1 MILGGGA
8 LNASAAATSIAE
20 KLGAPVFTT
29 TAGKGSIRA
38 DHPLCRG
45 YRLGDPATVAFL
57 KSCDAVL
64 CVGSEL
70 SETDFW
76 DTSAILEQNL
86 IRIDIDPGSLA
97 RPHTAD
103 IAILGDARAALD
115 QLEPMINKRKTGTIT
130 PEEVLQDS
138 GDQARNTIVK
148 ALEVIRA
155 SLPEETIV
163 ASDMTQ
169 IAYIANEVFPVLKPH
184 TYIHPVGFGTLGFG
198 LPAGIGAKLGA
209 PETPVAILHGDYG
222 IQYTINELGT
232 AVEHRLPVIILLW
245 NNERLGAIHDS
256 MARAGIQPNNVT
268 LMNPDFQMLAKAYGA
283 HAEKPANLRALE
295 QAIKAALKAE
305 GPTLIEMTPR
315 MVNG

>member
-1 MILGGGA
+1 M
-8 LNASAAATSIAE
+8 
-20 KLGAPVFTT
+20 
-29 TAGKGSIRA
+29 
-38 DHPLCRG
+38 
-45 YRLGDPATVAFL
+45 
-57 KSCDAVL
+57 L

-115 QLEPMINKRKTGTIT
+115 QLEPMINKRNTGTIT

-184 TYIHPVGFGTLGFG
+184 TYIHPW
-198 LPAGIGAKLGA
+198 ASA
-209 PETPVAILHGDYG
+209 P
-222 IQYTINELGT
+222 
-232 AVEHRLPVIILLW
+232 
-245 NNERLGAIHDS
+245 
-256 MARAGIQPNNVT
+256 
-268 LMNPDFQMLAKAYGA
+268 
-283 HAEKPANLRALE
+283 
-295 QAIKAALKAE
+295 
-305 GPTLIEMTPR
+305 
-315 MVNG
+315 